1 MKARKLFL
9 FAILSLYC
17 QLAVLAQK
25 FDYIDT
31 KGYTIHSILKD
42 SRGILWL
49 GTNDG
54 IMTYA
59 QLLSQTPN
67 GFIRN
72 PQLNGI
78 IVKIEEDKMGRLLL
92 RAQSNKYMIYNPKD
106 NRLIKKVDE
115 YLHQAGIP
123 IEYDFN
129 ISIDTKGNYWLGG
142 KHDLYIF
149 DPATRKHKHIILP
162 EKGGNIVSICSKRN
176 KETAVVCEK
185 EVYLIDKKTLRTDWL
200 CHSPEVYNYQYFY
213 LQADSRGNIWLASP
227 AKLHRFDIRTKQ
239 WRDYNQTMFDITECF
254 PMRDDQILVPTSNTG
269 VFIFDKN
276 GDEIKHLMP
285 SALTGLVNKHLL
297 NCYYDAAN
305 ENIWVIYHK
314 QGLGMA
320 HYSTKNYLLRPL
332 PSLQDQTT
340 NDIIALA
347 ETHDHHL
354 LLGTEDNGVYQI
366 PGHSYQDGEIT
377 NNRYLNNTAVSV
389 LCDSKGRI
397 WTGLYR
403 FGLKCSDGTTYF
415 DGYSPY
421 SLVEGSDGCIYV
433 SLMRLGLWKVNPT
446 THQTSLVEDE
456 NLWLMQCVRQGDWLY
471 TASAR
476 YIHCINMRTGKKIHI
491 PGSVFPNSNFA
502 AGTKALCIDRRRW
515 LWIVN
520 YTSYSDVEIFDTKHH
535 KFFTTNTLNKYVLNS
550 VVEDKDGNMWFGT
563 TNGIVRLKVEDEKKR
578 TFSCYS
584 YNTGMQK
591 NQYYNERCAFRL
603 SDGRLLFGATD
614 GYMLFNPRELT
625 HLKSDISKPNLMFT
639 ALRINSQYVNP
650 STPDDKDAICQSDFS
665 FVKHLDLKYN
675 KNNLVL
681 EFCPRNAMHNSFG
694 NYYYKVEGLSKEWM
708 SLNNYQILLSNLQP
722 GTYKIVIKEQP
733 NQLSAESIEY
743 EALTITIHPPFWLST
758 WAYLIYIVLILG
770 AVYLLY
776 RYQTNRRRY
785 LEKMKMVRMEAKHR
799 QEMNDMKLQFFTNVS
814 HDLRTPL
821 TLIITP
827 LEEMLGKVSD
837 VSQKDIL
844 DTMLRN
850 ARRLFFLVNQILD
863 IRALDV
869 SAVKVNTSQQDVIE
883 LLRQEHQAFL
893 SHANKRGMDFR
904 FETDIQHLTIETD
917 VDKVT
922 KIVENLLSN
931 AFKYTSDGDRITLE
945 SHYKNNELQIVV
957 RDTGKGISDEEKKH
971 IFEAFYLGKNGKRTE
986 SSGIGLSIVK
996 QFTEQLGG
1004 KIEVIDN
1011 QPQGSVFCIILPVKA
1026 KDKTND
1032 STISQTSKTTSP
1044 NTNNS
1049 SSSDSI
1055 YNKVEEETRGE
1066 QRNKTEAENGP
1077 DTEEQKQEGKNM
1089 KEKEL
1094 EQKEKT
1100 LLLVEDNID
1109 LLEYLSSSLGDTYD
1123 ICQATDGRQALDI
1136 MKATDIDLIVSDVM
1150 MDGMDGMTLC
1160 KEVKSHIETSHIP
1173 LILLTAKSL
1182 EQDELAGLQMGAN
1195 DYVTKPFSMEILR
1208 LRIKSQLE
1216 RVGNAQKVFKEKVEV
1231 NPSEVTI
1238 TTIDQQL
1245 LADCIAFVEKNIDK
1259 TSLSP
1264 EDLAIGVSLSRTTL
1278 YKKLRSITGDTPVE
1292 FIRILRLK
1300 RAKQLLEQDR
1310 LYVAE
1315 VAGRVGFNNPK
1326 TFARYFHE
1334 EFGIYPSEVEV
1345 KPTT

>member
-1 MKARKLFL
+1 MKARNLFL
-9 FAILSLYC
+9 FIFLMLFC
-17 QLAVLAQK
+17 PLAVQAQK

-31 KGYTIHSILKD
+31 KGYSIHSILKD

-129 ISIDTKGNYWLGG
+129 ISIDPQGNYWLGG

-176 KETAVVCEK
+176 KEAAVVCEK
-185 EVYLIDKKTLRTDWL
+185 EVYLVNKHTLRTDWL
-200 CHSPEVYNYQYFY
+200 CHSPEVYNYQYFF

-239 WRDYNQTMFDITECF
+239 WREYNQTMFDITECF

-269 VFIFDKN
+269 IFIFDRN
-276 GDEIKHLMP
+276 GNELKHLLP

-297 NCYYDAAN
+297 NCYYDTSN
-305 ENIWVIYHK
+305 ENIWIIYHK

-320 HYSTKNYLLRPL
+320 HYSPKNYLLRPL
-332 PSLQDQTT
+332 PSLQDLTT
-340 NDIIALA
+340 NDIIALG
-347 ETHDHHL
+347 ETKDHQL
-354 LLGTEDNGVYQI
+354 LMGTEDNGVYQL
-366 PGHSYQDGEIT
+366 QDNANKDGQISG
-377 NNRYLNNTAVSV
+377 NKFPNSTAVSV
-389 LCDSKGRI
+389 LCDSKGRT

-403 FGLKCSDGTTYF
+403 FGLKCSDGSTYF

-421 SLVEGSDGCIYV
+421 SLVEGPDGCIYV
-433 SLMRLGLWKVNPT
+433 SLMRLGLWKVNPA
-446 THQTSLVEDE
+446 THQTTLVEDE

-476 YIHCINMRTGKKIHI
+476 FIHCINMRTGKKIHI

-502 AGTKALCIDRRRW
+502 AGTKALCIDRRGW

-535 KFFTTNTLNKYVLNS
+535 KFFTTNALNKYVLNS

-650 STPDDKDAICQSDFS
+650 STPNDKDAICQSDFS

-675 KNNLVL
+675 KNNLLL
-681 EFCPRNAMHNSFG
+681 EYCPRNAMHNSFG
-694 NYYYKVEGLSKEWM
+694 NYYYKVEGLNKEWM

-722 GTYKIVIKEQP
+722 GTYKIIIKEQP

-770 AVYLLY
+770 AAYMIFRY
-776 RYQTNRRRY
+776 RTNRRRY

-837 VSQKDIL
+837 VSQKTIL

-869 SAVKVNTSQQDVIE
+869 SAVKVITSQQDIIE
-883 LLRQEHQAFL
+883 LLQQEYQAFL

-904 FETDIQHLTIETD
+904 FEADIQHLTIETD

-931 AFKYTSDGDRITLE
+931 AFKYSSDSSRITLE
-945 SHYKNNELQIVV
+945 AHYKDNELQISVS
-957 RDTGKGISDEEKKH
+957 DTGKGISDEEKEH
-971 IFEAFYLGKNGKRTE
+971 IFEPFYLGKNGKRTE

-1004 KIEVIDN
+1004 KIEVKDN
-1011 QPQGSVFCIILPVKA
+1011 LPQGSVFCIILQVKA
-1026 KDKTND
+1026 IEKTNA
-1032 STISQTSKTTSP
+1032 STISQISKKTLP
-1044 NTNNS
+1044 NINS
-1049 SSSDSI
+1049 STPSDSI
-1055 YNKVEEETRGE
+1055 YNEEETRDE
-1066 QRNKTEAENGP
+1066 
-1077 DTEEQKQEGKNM
+1077 QEGKSM

-1094 EQKEKT
+1094 KEKT

-1109 LLEYLSSSLGDTYD
+1109 LLQYLSSSLGESYN
-1123 ICQATDGRQALDI
+1123 ISQATDGRQALDI

-1150 MDGMDGMTLC
+1150 MEGMDGMTLC

-1216 RVGNAQKVFKEKVEV
+1216 RVGNARKVFKEKAEV

-1259 TSLSP
+1259 ASLSP
-1264 EDLAIGVSLSRTTL
+1264 EDLAIGVCLSRTTL

-1300 RAKQLLEQDR
+1300 RAKQLLEQDH

-1345 KPTT
+1345 KPAT